1 MRHRFVVTV
10 LAVVA
15 ALGALAPPWA
25 AAQQDT
31 ITRDQAGEILNE
43 LRQIRQLLERQAA
56 APAAG
61 AARQPAEARVTVGA
75 GTMPAMGRSDAPV
88 TIVEFTDYQCPFCQR
103 YHTTVFEQI
112 VKNWVNTGKVRYVSR
127 DLPLPMHENAAS
139 AALAARC
146 AGEQNKFWE
155 MRHGLIVNANQLG
168 VDRYTALAADL
179 KLDAPRF
186 AQCLAEKRYSPQIQ
200 QDMIDAEAAGING
213 TPSFIIGRAT
223 PAGIDGVR
231 VIGAQPY
238 ATFDAKLKQLVA
250 GP

>member
-1 MRHRFVVTV
+1 MRHRFVATV
-10 LAVVA
+10 LVAAA
-15 ALGALAPPWA
+15 ALGALAPSWA

-31 ITRDQAGEILNE
+31 ITRDQASAILNE

-103 YHTTVFEQI
+103 YHTTVFDQI
-112 VKNWVNTGKVRYVSR
+112 VKNWVDTGKVRYVSR

-168 VDRYTALAADL
+168 ADRYTALAADL

-186 AQCLAEKRYSPQIQ
+186 AQCLAEKRYGPQIQ
-200 QDMIDAEAAGING
+200 QDVIDAEAAGING

-238 ATFDAKLKQLVA
+238 AAFDAKLKQLLA

>member
-1 MRHRFVVTV
+1 
-10 LAVVA
+10 
-15 ALGALAPPWA
+15 
-25 AAQQDT
+25 
-31 ITRDQAGEILNE
+31 
-43 LRQIRQLLERQAA
+43 
-56 APAAG
+56 
-61 AARQPAEARVTVGA
+61 
-75 GTMPAMGRSDAPV
+75 
-88 TIVEFTDYQCPFCQR
+88 
-103 YHTTVFEQI
+103 
-112 VKNWVNTGKVRYVSR
+112 
-127 DLPLPMHENAAS
+127 MHENAAS